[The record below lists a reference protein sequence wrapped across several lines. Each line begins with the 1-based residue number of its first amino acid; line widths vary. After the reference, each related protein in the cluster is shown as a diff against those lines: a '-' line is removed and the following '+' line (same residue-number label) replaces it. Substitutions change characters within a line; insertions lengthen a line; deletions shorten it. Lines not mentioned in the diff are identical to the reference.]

1 MVLNTNTVTK
11 RQEEIFNS
19 IQNIQTIERDLYNLL
34 NDLSVVEPDSEMQ
47 KRIINQIESLSKI
60 RINMLKDLTSMYN
73 KLHVNIT
80 DSKVNLND
88 QQKVTDIIDNELKNA
103 KKKLN
108 VLRNE
113 KNNKQ
118 RMTNI
123 NVYHGKKYNAH
134 ANVMKILLISCIL
147 VLILTFVNKRELL
160 PQNIVVILIGIIIFY
175 GGLRITLLVIDISRR
190 DNMNYDKY
198 KWDFNPGDVNIPER
212 VKETEDDADTDADNI
227 FNKDCVGEDCCSD
240 GMEYDSN
247 TKTCKHKTAEIP
259 QHNYLQYHDH
269 ESHVKHNNEP
279 FMNGL
284 SVYPWG
290 KSSYNVKPYNSKI

>member
-1 MVLNTNTVTK
+1 MVVNTDTVTQ
-11 RQEEIFNS
+11 RQQEIFNS

-34 NDLSVVEPDSEMQ
+34 NDLSVVEPDSKMQ
-47 KRIINQIESLSKI
+47 TRIINQIESLSKI

-80 DSKVNLND
+80 DSKINLND

-103 KKKLN
+103 KEKLN

-113 KNNKQ
+113 KNNKL

-147 VLILTFVNKRELL
+147 ILILAFINKRELL
-160 PQNIVVILIGIIIFY
+160 PQNIVAILIGIIIFY

-198 KWDFNPGDVNIPER
+198 NWDFNPSDVNIPKYIQEP
-212 VKETEDDADTDADNI
+212 ETTSGNNINI
-227 FNKDCVGEDCCSD
+227 FDNDCIGEKCCSD
-240 GMEYDSN
+240 GMVYDSD

-259 QHNYLQYHDH
+259 QHKYLQFHDH
-269 ESHVKHNNEP
+269 ESHVKHNNES
-279 FMNGL
+279 FMNGKP
-284 SVYPWG
+284 VYPWG
-290 KSSYNVKPYNSKI
+290 KTSYNVKPYNSTI